1 MLTNIEHTKG
11 IVVADFWAPWCG
23 PCRMLSP
30 ILDEIKQKNPEIEI
44 IKVNVD
50 ENEEWTQRYNIQNVP
65 TLIFFKDGKQIE
77 RTNGL
82 KSESEILEIINRK
95 SLLTF

>member
-11 IVVADFWAPWCG
+11 IVIADFWAPWCG

-82 KSESEILEIINRK
+82 KSESEILEIVNRK
-95 SLLTF
+95 

>member
-1 MLTNIEHTKG
+1 MLENIEHTKG
-11 IVVADFWAPWCG
+11 IVIVDFWAPWCG

-30 ILDEIKQKNPEIEI
+30 ILDEIKLNNKDIEI

-82 KSESEILEIINRK
+82 KSEPEILEIINRK
-95 SLLTF
+95 

>member
-11 IVVADFWAPWCG
+11 IVIADFWAPWCG

-95 SLLTF
+95 

>member
-11 IVVADFWAPWCG
+11 IVIVDFWAPWCG

-30 ILDEIKQKNPEIEI
+30 ILDEIKSEEKIEI

-50 ENEEWTQRYNIQNVP
+50 ENQEWVERYNIQNVP
-65 TLIFFKDGKQIE
+65 TLIFYKNGKEVNKI
-77 RTNGL
+77 NGL
-82 KSESEILEIINRK
+82 KTKNEILNIIK
-95 SLLTF
+95 SI

>member
-1 MLTNIEHTKG
+1 MLTNIEHTEG
-11 IVVADFWAPWCG
+11 IVIADFWAPWCG

-95 SLLTF
+95 

>member
-11 IVVADFWAPWCG
+11 IVIVDFWAPWCG

-82 KSESEILEIINRK
+82 KSEPEILEIINRK
-95 SLLTF
+95 

>member
-11 IVVADFWAPWCG
+11 IVIVDFWAPWCG

-30 ILDEIKQKNPEIEI
+30 ILDEIKSEEKIEI

-50 ENEEWTQRYNIQNVP
+50 ENQEWVERYNIQNVP
-65 TLIFFKDGKQIE
+65 TLIFYKNGKEVNKIS
-77 RTNGL
+77 GL
-82 KSESEILEIINRK
+82 KTKNEILNIIK
-95 SLLTF
+95 SI